1 MNLNGNYIDAIMD
14 TLIEIDNFLKTTGK
28 FNCLKSCADGT
39 SRITYL
45 INKYYVTLWYD
56 ANNYPYSIEIHLK
69 KHSTLAGK
77 IFDSEIIAGSEPFDK
92 IPF

>member
-1 MNLNGNYIDAIMD
+1 MNLNGNYIDAIID

-28 FNCLKSCADGT
+28 LNCMKSCADST

-77 IFDSEIIAGSEPFDK
+77 IFDSEIIAGS
-92 IPF
+92 